1 MRRGLYVE
9 LIGLW
14 GAVPVALALDPTPRI
29 HVLAVLVAGLGY
41 AAAVARCARPPVAAL
56 GLRGAAGL
64 RASVRDGAPWIGAA
78 LVLLPGVVLALH
90 GAEGLGRWP
99 RDDMAGLAVLWLVY
113 ATVSVTAQELLF
125 SSFFY
130 WRYRDLTSP
139 HRLDVLNVAA
149 FGLAHLVYGS
159 WISVGLSMLGR
170 VVLVRVYRRH
180 GNVWAVWLLHLALGT
195 LVFAVGLG
203 PYFYRPLAASAW
215 TGVAGVPGP
224 ATGR

>member
-1 MRRGLYVE
+1 MRGGLYAE

-14 GAVPVALALDPTPRI
+14 AVVPVALALDPTPRV
-29 HVLAVLVAGLGY
+29 HVLVVLVAGLGY
-41 AAAVARCARPPVAAL
+41 AVAVAGRARAPAVAL

-64 RASVRDGAPWIGAA
+64 RASVRDGAPWLGAA
-78 LVLLPGVVLALH
+78 LVLLPAVVLALH
-90 GAEGLGRWP
+90 GPDGLGRWP
-99 RDDMAGLAVLWLVY
+99 REGWAGLAALLLVY

-125 SSFFY
+125 SSFFF
-130 WRYRDLTSP
+130 WRYRDLASAGW
-139 HRLDVLNVAA
+139 LDALNVMA
-149 FGLAHLVYGS
+149 FGIAHLVYGS

-180 GNVWAVWLLHLALGT
+180 GNVGGVWLLHLAFGT

-203 PYFYRPLAASAW
+203 SYFYRPLAVV
-215 TGVAGVPGP
+215 TP